1 MPTHLLR
8 LVSGILIFASTGCT
22 FFEPFDKDGLRIA
35 MVPADT
41 AMTVGGSLI
50 LKGRMVNRYGDVYP
64 SEHIDFRSL
73 DPALTLSGDAVAS
86 ATSVGRFG
94 VVAHRDDLADT
105 GWVSVVPPG
114 TLALSSISETSEVVV
129 VQTDGSALERVVA
142 SGQGGGA
149 AAWLPGDAGFV
160 YEYGIPGGAGSR
172 QLFVTD
178 LSGNS
183 RRLFVDPAGDNDEQA
198 ARVSRDGTWVY
209 FRYGMQHGEIW
220 RVHPDGTGL
229 ERVTGLPLLPAHIAD
244 TDPDPSPD
252 GRYLAFATNRF
263 DGQFT
268 LAIHDL
274 TDGTDR
280 PLGLVGLSPR
290 WAPDAGRLAYW
301 AGDAFVG
308 RGSIHVAQPDG
319 SGDHQVSA
327 AGREYTPQ
335 GLDWSPDGSWLVA
348 QSTSGIDLI
357 QVSTGLTLP
366 LGYSEGYWEASWR
379 R

>member
-1 MPTHLLR
+1 MPTRLLR

-22 FFEPFDKDGLRIA
+22 FFEPFDKDDLRIA
-35 MVPADT
+35 VVPADT
-41 AMTVGGSLI
+41 AMPVGGSLI
-50 LKGRMVNRYGDVYP
+50 LKARMVNRYGDVYP
-64 SEHIDFRSL
+64 SEHIDFQSL

-86 ATSVGRFG
+86 ATSVGRFA
-94 VVAHRDDLADT
+94 VEAHRDDLADT

-114 TLALSSISETSEVVV
+114 TLALSSISQTSEVVL

-142 SGQGGGA
+142 SGQLGGA

-160 YEYGIPGGAGSR
+160 YEYGTPNGAGSR
-172 QLFVTD
+172 RLFVTD
-178 LSGNS
+178 LRGNS
-183 RRLFVDPAGDNDEQA
+183 RPLFVDPAGDNDEQA

-229 ERVTGLPLLPAHIAD
+229 ERVTEVASAYAQD

-263 DGQFT
+263 DGQYR

-280 PLGLVGLSPR
+280 PLDLAGLSPR
-290 WAPDAGRLAYW
+290 WAPDGERLAYW

-308 RGSIHVAQPDG
+308 QGSIHVAQPDG

-327 AGREYTPQ
+327 AGRSYTTH
-335 GLDWSPDGSWLVA
+335 GLDWSPDGAWLVA
-348 QSTSGIDLI
+348 QTSGGIDLI

-366 LGYSEGYWEASWR
+366 LAYSAEYWEPSWR